1 MHHSIINHSHSS
13 GAKILPIRIFP
24 DPILRKSAHPIAE
37 IDDSILQ
44 LARDMFLTLRN
55 AHGIGLA
62 ANQVGVLKQ
71 LITLDVPGDME
82 RVLINP
88 NITARHGKRQVDE
101 GCLSLPGY
109 TGLITRAITVT
120 ANYLDQYGGR
130 IKVTAEELLA
140 QAIEHEI
147 DHLNGIMYL
156 DHLVAHEKLAKNGV
170 AVDEPHWHDVGYDV
184 YVSAD
189 KHTKSDDSLVELLH
203 TTAEF
208 SKLNADA
215 NPDDATYELSGSA
228 KIEQGEIP
236 DGVQTM
242 DGINDDKNE

>member
-1 MHHSIINHSHSS
+1 MS
-13 GAKILPIRIFP
+13 ILPIRVFP
-24 DPILRKSAHPIAE
+24 DPILRKSAHPIAA
-37 IDDSILQ
+37 IDDSILK
-44 LARDMFLTLRN
+44 LAYDMFDTLRN
-55 AHGIGLA
+55 ANGIGLA

-82 RVLINP
+82 RILINP
-88 NITARHGKRQVDE
+88 SITARHGKRQIDE

-109 TGLITRAITVT
+109 TGLVTRAITVT

-130 IKVTAEELLA
+130 IKLTAEELLA

-170 AVDEPHWHDVGYDV
+170 AIGEPHWHDVGYDV
-184 YVSAD
+184 YVSED
-189 KHTKSDDSLVELLH
+189 KHTKSDDALVELVH
-203 TTAEF
+203 ATARF
-208 SKLNADA
+208 SELSSDA
-215 NPDDATYELSGSA
+215 RPDDATYDLHGGD

-236 DGVQTM
+236 AGVQTM
-242 DGINDDKNE
+242 DGIGDDTDE